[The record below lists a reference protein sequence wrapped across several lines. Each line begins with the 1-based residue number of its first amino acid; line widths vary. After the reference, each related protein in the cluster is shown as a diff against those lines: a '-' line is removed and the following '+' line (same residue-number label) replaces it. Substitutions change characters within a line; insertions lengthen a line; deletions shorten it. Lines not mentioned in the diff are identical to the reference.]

1 MPTTEQCGTPSPC
14 LLPPPPTRRR
24 PPLRSPPRR
33 CHCTARREHAASRS
47 RVHQDIHPLGGQAS
61 IVQRRKR
68 QDPPRRRH
76 RFCGRGRGGRLTV
89 RRGCSSPER
98 TFRPLDVRV
107 ESASRLMSSSPRRL
121 CERERAGRG
130 TIEDAAAAV
139 FLLRAAADAAE
150 RRRHGRTGGPV
161 PPPAGLANTLE
172 AAAALRWTLGPTA
185 RGRRLRMRAAATTT
199 APLPPRRGDY
209 NYTEISPTIEASQET
224 CEKLKY
230 MSWPSLPQEYTALQ

>member
-1 MPTTEQCGTPSPC
+1 MPTTEPCGTPSPC

-107 ESASRLMSSSPRRL
+107 ESASRLMSSPPRRL
-121 CERERAGRG
+121 CEQASGARHDRGRRRRRLPPTGRRRRSGAEEAWTDGRASAAAGRPRKHTEG
-130 TIEDAAAAV
+130 TGGAAVDPRTDSERQALADAGGGDDDGAAAA
-139 FLLRAAADAAE
+139 A
-150 RRRHGRTGGPV
+150 P
-161 PPPAGLANTLE
+161 
-172 AAAALRWTLGPTA
+172 
-185 RGRRLRMRAAATTT
+185 RRL
-199 APLPPRRGDY
+199 
-209 NYTEISPTIEASQET
+209 
-224 CEKLKY
+224 
-230 MSWPSLPQEYTALQ
+230 

>member
-1 MPTTEQCGTPSPC
+1 M
-14 LLPPPPTRRR
+14 
-24 PPLRSPPRR
+24 RSPPRR

-47 RVHQDIHPLGGQAS
+47 RVHQDIHPLGGQAGARGKTLRAAAA
-61 IVQRRKR
+61 I
-68 QDPPRRRH
+68 D
-76 RFCGRGRGGRLTV
+76 FAEEGGRGGRLTV